1 MRWQQAIDDSV
12 DRSFDRL
19 VEVRRRLH
27 MQPEPSGAEQKTS
40 LFLYQLLGDEGFSV
54 RLGPEGCGVIA
65 DLGANG
71 GGDALVALRADIDAL
86 HIHDAKPVAY
96 RSQCDGVMHACGH
109 DAHTAIVLGAALAVR
124 DASASGAL
132 PLATS
137 LRALFQPA
145 EETGNGAKAM
155 IEVGAMD
162 RVAAI
167 FASHVDPS
175 RKVGRVGLRT
185 GVLTANCDEMRIVVR
200 GRGGHAARPHESS
213 DPIAAAAQFVNAL
226 YLFVPRS
233 TDSQDAVV
241 VTIGEMRGGDNA
253 NVIPEEVTL
262 RGTIR
267 TLDARVRRQTLD
279 HIERLAEGIGQMTAT
294 RVDVDYGWATDS
306 VTNDAALVG
315 LLRRGARDVLGDAG
329 IEEIPRPSMGSEDF
343 AAYLERAPGAMI
355 RLGCVSDRA
364 GGPMLHSPLF
374 DVDEEVI
381 RHGAKVLAHAAAYWM
396 EGRGKS

>member
-1 MRWQQAIDDSV
+1 MSWRLEIDAAV

-19 VEVRRRLH
+19 VAVRRRMH

-65 DLGANG
+65 DLPSSETH
-71 GGDALVALRADIDAL
+71 DTCIALRADIDAL
-86 HIHDAKPVAY
+86 YIHDAKPAEY

-109 DAHTAIVLGAALAVR
+109 DAHTAIVLGATLAVR
-124 DASASGAL
+124 DVAAAGSL
-132 PLATS
+132 PRATP

-155 IEVGAMD
+155 IEVGAID
-162 RVAAI
+162 RVTAI
-167 FASHVDPS
+167 LATHVDPS
-175 RKVGRVGLRT
+175 RKVGHVGLRT

-267 TLDARVRRQTLD
+267 TLDARVRGQTFE
-279 HIERLAEGIGQMTAT
+279 HIKRLAEGIGQMTLT
-294 RVDVDYGWATDS
+294 RIDVEYGWATDS
-306 VTNDAALVG
+306 VINDAGLVA
-315 LLRRGARDVLGDAG
+315 LLRRGAREVVGDAG
-329 IEEIPRPSMGSEDF
+329 VEEIARPSMGSEDF
-343 AAYLERAPGAMI
+343 AAYLQHTPGAMI

-381 RHGAKVLAHAAAYWM
+381 RHGAKILAHAAVYWS
-396 EGRGKS
+396 EALS